1 LQVRGYANVI
11 WGLQLQINPKGLTEK
26 RSNHIRFFIYDY
38 MKPVDEVGIMSDGD
52 YKIRNKK
59 EIHLVTLAVVVPVA
73 IGRVD
78 VFTRKEYRDIIVD
91 SLNSAKK
98 KKDCCCTV
106 GVS

>member
-1 LQVRGYANVI
+1 
-11 WGLQLQINPKGLTEK
+11 
-26 RSNHIRFFIYDY
+26 